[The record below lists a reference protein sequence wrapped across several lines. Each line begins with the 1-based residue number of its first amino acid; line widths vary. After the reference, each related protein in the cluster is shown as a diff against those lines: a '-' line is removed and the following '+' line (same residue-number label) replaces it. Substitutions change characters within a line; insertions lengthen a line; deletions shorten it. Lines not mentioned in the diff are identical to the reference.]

1 MNTPKRL
8 GIDVQTLQYLD
19 LSVSDLSENALDKK
33 RQPSTHWLG
42 LYNTLMGKKKRDKDD
57 EWTSEQWDFY
67 SRYLR
72 EKHKELG
79 DGPDGK
85 GISNLQFLR
94 NKRIELD
101 SVVNEVGAERFWEW
115 LRNKILQTF
124 ETRDYKR
131 AIIIPKYIATP
142 TLEEFLKRFEA
153 VIKVLVLRDVNRFE
167 TNCGM

>member
-1 MNTPKRL
+1 VNTPKRL

-67 SRYLR
+67 SCYLR

-79 DGPDGK
+79 DGPDG
-85 GISNLQFLR
+85 
-94 NKRIELD
+94 
-101 SVVNEVGAERFWEW
+101 
-115 LRNKILQTF
+115 
-124 ETRDYKR
+124 
-131 AIIIPKYIATP
+131 
-142 TLEEFLKRFEA
+142 EEFQIYGFL
-153 VIKVLVLRDVNRFE
+153 E
-167 TNCGM
+167 TKGLN